1 MVNQDGKPKL
11 RGVQTRLPEKTQM
24 KNDGF
29 PGRSNIASIIRGGLE
44 TKNHV
49 GSEDIGEAAQLP
61 GNPPPRY
68 PARAVRRGWQGRVIL
83 DVEVL
88 PSGKTGLVHIAMSS
102 GYPVLDKSAQNAVKK
117 WRFKAARR
125 TGIPYRSKVRVPVQ
139 FRLER

>member
-1 MVNQDGKPKL
+1 M
-11 RGVQTRLPEKTQM
+11 
-24 KNDGF
+24 
-29 PGRSNIASIIRGGLE
+29 E

-49 GSEDIGEAAQLP
+49 GSKDFSEAAQLP
-61 GNPPPRY
+61 GYPPPRY

-88 PSGKTGLVHIAMSS
+88 PSGKTGLVRIVRSS
-102 GYPVLDKSAQNAVKK
+102 GYRVLDKSARNTVKK

-125 TGIPYRSKVRVPVQ
+125 AGIPYRSKVRVPVQ